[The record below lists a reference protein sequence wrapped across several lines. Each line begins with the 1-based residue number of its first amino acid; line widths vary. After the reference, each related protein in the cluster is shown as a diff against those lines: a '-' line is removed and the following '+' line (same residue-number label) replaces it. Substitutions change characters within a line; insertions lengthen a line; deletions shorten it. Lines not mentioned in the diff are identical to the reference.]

1 MYHSITFGD
10 GTLDEKGKFIGVN
23 TWDDW
28 HLIPSSRPDIS
39 IPSLAANFVE
49 YPGKNG
55 AVDLTEIL
63 LNKPVYGDRSGS
75 LEFYVDN
82 DHEYWIDIYEKILR
96 FLHGK
101 RMKMVLEDEPYYY
114 YDGRFSLNEWKSE
127 NYNSKVVINYVL
139 APYKYNI
146 FGESGAWL
154 WDPFNFETDR
164 TDQYTG
170 RRL

>member
-1 MYHSITFGD
+1 
-10 GTLDEKGKFIGVN
+10 
-23 TWDDW
+23 
-28 HLIPSSRPDIS
+28 
-39 IPSLAANFVE
+39 
-49 YPGKNG
+49 
-55 AVDLTEIL
+55 
-63 LNKPVYGDRSGS
+63 
-75 LEFYVDN
+75 
-82 DHEYWIDIYEKILR
+82 
-96 FLHGK
+96 
-101 RMKMVLEDEPYYY
+101 MKMVLEDEPYYY

-139 APYKYNI
+139 KPYKYNI